1 MPPTVA
7 EVETAIGA
15 MTPRQ
20 LHALGRRLAQSGE
33 DLADLV
39 AHRAALLE
47 ADFKPWTEVKRE
59 LHALHRPRRQARAK
73 IS

>member
-1 MPPTVA
+1 MPTV
-7 EVETAIGA
+7 VEIDRAIGA

-20 LHALGRRLAQSGE
+20 LHALRRRLARRGE

-47 ADFKPWTEVKRE
+47 GDFKPWTDVKRE
-59 LHALHRPRRQARAK
+59 LHALHGTCRQARAK
-73 IS
+73 VS